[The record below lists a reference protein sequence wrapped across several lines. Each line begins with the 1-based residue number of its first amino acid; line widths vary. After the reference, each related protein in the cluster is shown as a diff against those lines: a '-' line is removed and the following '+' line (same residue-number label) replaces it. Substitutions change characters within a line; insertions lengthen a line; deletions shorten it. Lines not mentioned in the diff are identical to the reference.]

1 MAARAAQ
8 LLLML
13 LPALSAAQTSEQQLA
28 EQRAAFRAAYGEAE
42 RGSWEGLRPYLPL
55 LENYVLLP
63 DLEGRAL
70 RASLPSQSAGRLTA
84 FLQAHP
90 GHPEQRLV
98 ADRWLHHL
106 AGNGQW
112 EAFADVWQQFGP
124 GQPDRELAC
133 LALQARLATGRA
145 ADLTRPALD
154 IWQVGFSQPRACD
167 PVFTWLKQQGE
178 LTPARYAAR
187 VELALQNTQFA
198 LARYLARQL
207 DAAAEQRVE
216 AWRLAHADPA
226 SALKGYP
233 RQPAS
238 ADERARVVAALTRLG
253 YGDAERAQQELARLQ
268 AHYQFDA
275 AERGAVAR
283 RVALG
288 KAQRHEPD
296 AFGALRRVPAAGR
309 DSNTIQWQLRAA
321 LRAGLWHE
329 ALLSFKELTAEDARS
344 DHWQY
349 WLARSRE
356 GVGDA
361 VSAGQIYK
369 ALAEQRSLYGFL
381 SADRLEL
388 TYAFHHQATP
398 ADPVRLARL
407 AARQDIQR
415 ARELFLVGLYGR
427 GRTLWERTMKGLDA
441 ADRTQAALLAHRW
454 GWHSRAIATAAKAG
468 LHDDLELRYP
478 VPRVQWTAQLTA
490 SPRVDEPYALGV
502 ARSESLFMS
511 DVRSAAGAVGLMQL
525 MPATGRQM
533 ARSLNLPYQ
542 GLTTLTDPSLNVRL
556 GTAYLE
562 QMLERFAEH
571 KVLATAAYNAG
582 PHRVQAWLPDAPLP
596 ADVWMDSIPF
606 TETRRYVR
614 RVLESEA
621 IVHWRLTGR
630 VSPVSAVMQP
640 VEPAADAGPAG
651 SGSPRAAL

>member
-1 MAARAAQ
+1 MSLAAFGAR
-8 LLLML
+8 LLLIL
-13 LPALSAAQTSEQQLA
+13 LPALGAAQASEQQLA
-28 EQRAAFRAAYGEAE
+28 EQRIAFRAAYGEAE
-42 RGSWEGLRPYLPL
+42 RGNWEGLLPYLPL
-55 LENYVLLP
+55 LENYVLRP
-63 DLEGRAL
+63 DLEGRVL
-70 RASLPSQSAGRLTA
+70 RASLPSQSAKRLTS

-106 AGNGQW
+106 AGSQQW
-112 EAFADVWQQFGP
+112 ETFLNVWRQFGP
-124 GQPDRELAC
+124 RQPDRELTC
-133 LALQARLATGRA
+133 LALQARLATGRVA
-145 ADLTRPALD
+145 ELTRAALD
-154 IWQVGFSQPRACD
+154 VWQVGFSQPRACD
-167 PVFTWLKQQGE
+167 SVFAWLKRQGE

-187 VELALQNTQFA
+187 VELALENKQFG

-207 DAAAEQRVE
+207 DAAAAERVE
-216 AWRLAHADPA
+216 AWRRAHTDPA
-226 SALKGYP
+226 DALRDYP

-238 ADERARVVAALTRLG
+238 TDERAQVVAALTRLA
-253 YGDAERAQQELARLQ
+253 YGDATRTQRELARLHP
-268 AHYQFDA
+268 HYQLDA
-275 AERGAVAR
+275 SERGAIAR
-283 RVALG
+283 RMALG
-288 KAQRHEPD
+288 KAQRHEAN
-296 AFGALRRVPAAGR
+296 AFGALRHVPAAAR
-309 DSNTIQWQLRAA
+309 DPSIVQWQLRAA

-329 ALLSFKELTAEDARS
+329 ALVSFKELTDDDARS

-356 GVGDA
+356 GVGDT
-361 VSAGQIYK
+361 VSAEQIYA
-369 ALAEQRSLYGFL
+369 ALAERRSLYGFL

-388 TYAFHHQATP
+388 PYAFAHQPTP
-398 ADPVRLARL
+398 VDPVRLARL
-407 AARQDIQR
+407 AAHPDIER

-427 GRTLWERTMKGLDA
+427 GRTLWERTVKSLDA
-441 ADRTQAALLAHRW
+441 ADRIQAALLAHRW

-478 VPRVQWTAQLTA
+478 VPQVQWTAQLTT

-502 ARSESLFMS
+502 TRSESLFMS

-542 GLTTLTDPSLNVRL
+542 GLTTLTDPNLNVRL

-562 QMLERFAEH
+562 RMLERFAEN

-582 PHRVQAWLPDAPLP
+582 PHRVQAWLPDARLP

-621 IVHWRLTGR
+621 IVHWRLTGQVR
-630 VSPVSAVMQP
+630 PVSAVMRP
-640 VEPAADAGPAG
+640 VEPAPGADPTGAG
-651 SGSPRAAL
+651 SP

>member
-1 MAARAAQ
+1 
-8 LLLML
+8 ML
-13 LPALSAAQTSEQQLA
+13 LPALCAAQASEQQLA
-28 EQRAAFRAAYGEAE
+28 EQRTAFRAAYGEAE
-42 RGSWEGLRPYLPL
+42 RGRWEGLQPYLPL

-70 RASLPSQSAGRLTA
+70 RASLPRQSAARLTA

-90 GHPEQRLV
+90 GHPEQRLI

-106 AGNGQW
+106 AANGQW
-112 EAFADVWQQFGP
+112 DAFANVWQQFGP

-133 LALQARLATGRA
+133 LALQARLATGRVA
-145 ADLTRPALD
+145 ELTQAALD

-167 PVFTWLKQQGE
+167 PVFAWLKRQGE

-187 VELALQNTQFA
+187 VELALQNKQFA

-207 DAAAEQRVE
+207 DPAAEQRVE
-216 AWRLAHADPA
+216 AWRLADADPA
-226 SALKGYP
+226 SALKDYP
-233 RQPAS
+233 KQPAS

-253 YGDAERAQQELARLQ
+253 YRDAARTQQELARLQ
-268 AHYQFDA
+268 SHYQFDA
-275 AERGAVAR
+275 AEQGAVAR

-296 AFGALRRVPAAGR
+296 AFGALRHVPAAGR
-309 DSNTIQWQLRAA
+309 DSNTIHWQLRAA

-329 ALLSFKELTAEDARS
+329 ALVSFKELPPEDARS

-356 GVGDA
+356 SVGDA
-361 VSAGQIYK
+361 ASAGEIYK
-369 ALAEQRSLYGFL
+369 ALAKQRSLYGFL
-381 SADRLEL
+381 SADRLAL
-388 TYAFHHQATP
+388 PYAFAHQATP

-407 AARQDIQR
+407 VARQDIQR

-427 GRTLWERTMKGLDA
+427 GRTLWERTMKGLEA
-441 ADRTQAALLAHRW
+441 ADRIQAALLAHRW
-454 GWHSRAIATAAKAG
+454 GWHSRAIATATKAG

-478 VPRVQWTAQLTA
+478 VPRVQWTTQLNA

-542 GLTTLTDPSLNVRL
+542 GLTTLTDPNLNVRL

-562 QMLERFAEH
+562 RMLERFAEH

-582 PHRVQAWLPDAPLP
+582 PHRVQAWLPDAQLP

-621 IVHWRLTGR
+621 IVHWRLTGQ

-640 VEPAADAGPAG
+640 IEPPANVEPTG